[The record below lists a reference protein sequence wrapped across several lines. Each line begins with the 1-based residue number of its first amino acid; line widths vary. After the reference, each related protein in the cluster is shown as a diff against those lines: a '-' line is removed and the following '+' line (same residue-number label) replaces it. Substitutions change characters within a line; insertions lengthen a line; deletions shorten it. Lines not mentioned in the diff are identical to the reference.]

1 MNTGGWE
8 AWITGYLAGLAAGGR
23 PSSSRLLRRA
33 QLRYLSRTLGAGPAA
48 VDAELLVGWLSAR
61 APGWKHETLRSY
73 VMALRGF
80 YRWAYAT
87 GRVGAD
93 VAGGLPRVSMRRGLP
108 RPVPERVWRDAAAR
122 ADERVALMLRL
133 AAEAGLRRAEIA
145 GLRVADLSGG
155 RGRAVLLVAGKG
167 GRDRRVPISNGL
179 GAAIREHADGREWLF
194 PSQSGGHIS
203 AQWAGELCSIALG
216 GRWTLHTL
224 RHRFGTAAYRGSHD
238 LRAVQELLGHSS
250 PATTQIYIAVN
261 EDALREAARAAQ

>member
-1 MNTGGWE
+1 MNTGGWD
-8 AWITGYLAGLAAGGR
+8 AWIGGYLVALCAAGR
-23 PSSSRLLRRA
+23 PASTRTLRA
-33 QLRYLSRTLGAGPAA
+33 GQLRYLSRTIGVSPGA

-73 VMALRGF
+73 VMAVRGF
-80 YRWAYAT
+80 YRWAADT
-87 GRVGAD
+87 GRAD
-93 VAGGLPRVSMRRGLP
+93 AAVAAGLPRVPMRHHLP
-108 RPVPERVWRDAAAR
+108 RPAPDPVWRAAAER
-122 ADERVALMLRL
+122 ANARVTLMLRL

-145 GLRVADLSGG
+145 GLRAADLSGP
-155 RGRAVLLVAGKG
+155 RGRAVLLVTGKG
-167 GRDRRVPISNGL
+167 GRDRRVPLSDGL
-179 GAAIREHADGREWLF
+179 ANAVRAHADGGEWLF

-250 PATTQIYIAVN
+250 PATTQIYVAVN
-261 EDALREAARAAQ
+261 EDSLREAARAAQ